1 MFLFFC
7 SSYLPL
13 QSLSGADSLYSWIYC
28 FELRI
33 FLYKVY
39 RAGLYM
45 FHMSALSQK
54 DKLVW
59 IELIHNDA
67 LVASVYTNIR
77 NAYSG
82 ASKKL

>member
-1 MFLFFC
+1 
-7 SSYLPL
+7 
-13 QSLSGADSLYSWIYC
+13 
-28 FELRI
+28 
-33 FLYKVY
+33 
-39 RAGLYM
+39 
-45 FHMSALSQK
+45 MSALSQK

-82 ASKKL
+82 AINLSLPFRFALLPVACQSISSYIGRRCPLALHQMLARWSYRSR